1 MVGILPLAP
10 LVLQL
15 AKAKATLII
24 KHLVSQVYE
33 NYDLRLNF
41 KKTDWGVELS
51 GLLFSAEY
59 DTINKKIAR
68 DDASLSE
75 IIEVVTQNPE
85 LQPTTS
91 LDPKC
96 ISDLYGIREEAEVK
110 IIIRILEVSEY

>member
-1 MVGILPLAP
+1 MLPLAP

-15 AKAKATLII
+15 AKAKTDLII
-24 KHLVSQVYE
+24 KHLVAQLYQ
-33 NYDLRLNF
+33 NYDLELRF

-51 GLLFSAEY
+51 GLLYAAEY
-59 DTINKKIAR
+59 ETINAKIAR
-68 DDASLSE
+68 DGASMSE

-91 LDPKC
+91 LDPQC

-110 IIIRILEVSEY
+110 IITRIYITEY